1 MSEKEKQPP
10 FVMINKQVLDSGAWR
25 AMSPGARILYIALKR
40 RYWSD
45 RHNNGRIYLS
55 QRNAE
60 KEIGRDTNQITR
72 WFRELQHYGFIVQT
86 QRGSLGLDGAG
97 RAPHW
102 RLTEC
107 GYQKQPA
114 TQDYLRWDGTPFREP
129 AASSPYK
136 RTRSR
141 SPTAF
146 CAACGVE
153 FKRKRKDAK
162 YCSCTCR
169 MQAYRNGKR
178 IPVRESTDTHVREST
193 DTIVRENTD
202 GETNKRPRKYGHTKP
217 ISVRESTD
225 ISSIPS
231 SGSGKL
237 RWTTPAL
244 TEIPN
249 NSSVPP
255 SARPLAPLHQ
265 SRRQSD
271 L

>member
-1 MSEKEKQPP
+1 VSDKEKQPP
-10 FVMINKQVLDSGAWR
+10 FVMINKQVLDSRAWR
-25 AMSPGARILYIALKR
+25 AMSMGARVLYIALKR

-55 QRNAE
+55 QRQAE

-107 GYQKQPA
+107 GYQKQTA
-114 TQDYLRWDGTPFREP
+114 TQDYLRWDGMPFREVADP
-129 AASSPYK
+129 SPYK
-136 RTRSR
+136 RTK

-146 CAACGVE
+146 CAACSVE
-153 FKRKRKDAK
+153 FKPKRSNAQ
-162 YCSCTCR
+162 YCSSTCR
-169 MQAYRNGKR
+169 LRAYRNGKR
-178 IPVRESTDTHVREST
+178 IPVRESTDTYVRETTDTIVREST
-193 DTIVRENTD
+193 DTATD
-202 GETNKRPRKYGHTKP
+202 NRPRNHGHTQR

-244 TEIPN
+244 TEIP
-249 NSSVPP
+249 VAACCLDAGTALPTDPP
-255 SARPLAPLHQ
+255 CAEQQL
-265 SRRQSD
+265 
-271 L
+271 